1 MAVKTQKPVTQNLA
15 ATNSSLFA
23 KVLLMQQFAAKEIG
37 DRIRLARKERGL
49 TQEDLAAMASF
60 SKRSLQDYE
69 NGVTIPYRHFRQL
82 GRLLNRKEE
91 WFLYGV
97 DQADGEDV
105 VLERL
110 DSLQA
115 QVSELLRLVHGEL
128 GEGGGS
134 GVRQGRR

>member
-105 VLERL
+105 VLDRL